1 MKHRP
6 EPDIIRLSN
15 ISENRFLTGQ
25 TEFGVENESSPQK
38 TFSSLLFSSL
48 LFSSLLFSSLL
59 FSSAARAAGE
69 GSGRG
74 PYVQADLAYAYE
86 HITHDYPE
94 PAGAKKGK
102 ISTVSDYFRNIR
114 THSIHPR
121 VSVGYDFGGWRIAA
135 DYARYRKWNDS
146 KYSVS
151 IKELKENKGENINVA
166 QYLKTENQENGSFHA
181 VSSLGLSAVYD
192 FKLNDKFKPYIGARV
207 AYGHIRHQH
216 RSVEQET
223 TIVTTYLQ
231 SGKPSPIIR
240 GPTPKPAHQESNSI
254 RRVGLGVIAGVGFDI
269 TPNLTLDAGYRYHN
283 WGRLENT
290 RFKTH
295 EASLGV
301 RYRF

>member
-1 MKHRP
+1 
-6 EPDIIRLSN
+6 
-15 ISENRFLTGQ
+15 
-25 TEFGVENESSPQK
+25 
-38 TFSSLLFSSL
+38 
-48 LFSSLLFSSLL
+48 
-59 FSSAARAAGE
+59 
-69 GSGRG
+69 
-74 PYVQADLAYAYE
+74 AYAAE
-86 HITHDYPE
+86 RITHDYPK
-94 PAGAKKGK
+94 PTAPGKNK

-135 DYARYRKWNDS
+135 DYARYRKWNDN
-146 KYSVS
+146 KYSVN
-151 IKELKENKGENINVA
+151 IKKLENKNKK
-166 QYLKTENQENGSFHA
+166 KTENQENGSFHA

-207 AYGHIRHQH
+207 AYGHVRH
-216 RSVEQET
+216 SIDST
-223 TIVTTYLQ
+223 KKITA
-231 SGKPSPIIR
+231 SAGGAGSPASYKS
-240 GPTPKPAHQESNSI
+240 TQDAHHQSNSI

>member
-1 MKHRP
+1 MQPAK
-6 EPDIIRLSN
+6 N
-15 ISENRFLTGQ
+15 
-25 TEFGVENESSPQK
+25 
-38 TFSSLLFSSL
+38 LLFSSL
-48 LFSSLLFSSLL
+48 LFSSLLFP
-59 FSSAARAAGE
+59 SAAQAASE
-69 GSGRG
+69 GNGRG
-74 PYVQADLAYAYE
+74 PYVQADLAYAAE
-86 HITHDYPE
+86 RITHDYPE
-94 PAGAKKGK
+94 PTGAKKGT

-135 DYARYRKWNDS
+135 DYARYRKWNNS

-151 IKELKENKGENINVA
+151 IKELKNNNKKKK
-166 QYLKTENQENGSFHA
+166 KTENQENGSFHA

-207 AYGHIRHQH
+207 AYGHVRH
-216 RSVEQET
+216 SISTKKT
-223 TIVTTYLQ
+223 TEFLTTA
-231 SGKPSPIIR
+231 GSP
-240 GPTPKPAHQESNSI
+240 GVVPGGYKVSTTPGAHQESNSI

>member
-1 MKHRP
+1 MQPAKN
-6 EPDIIRLSN
+6 L
-15 ISENRFLTGQ
+15 
-25 TEFGVENESSPQK
+25 
-38 TFSSLLFSSL
+38 L

-59 FSSAARAAGE
+59 FSSAAQAASEDG
-69 GSGRG
+69 GRG

-94 PAGAKKGK
+94 ATAQKKGTT

-114 THSIHPR
+114 THSVHPR

-135 DYARYRKWNDS
+135 DYARYRKWNNS

-151 IKELKENKGENINVA
+151 IKELGNKNKK
-166 QYLKTENQENGSFHA
+166 KTENQENGSFHA

-207 AYGHIRHQH
+207 AYGHVRHSIDSTKKITAGARGAGSTVH
-216 RSVEQET
+216 
-223 TIVTTYLQ
+223 
-231 SGKPSPIIR
+231 PSYKS
-240 GPTPKPAHQESNSI
+240 TQDAHHQSNSI

-269 TPNLTLDAGYRYHN
+269 TPKLTLDAGYRYHN

>member
-1 MKHRP
+1 P
-6 EPDIIRLSN
+6 
-15 ISENRFLTGQ
+15 TG
-25 TEFGVENESSPQK
+25 TGKN
-38 TFSSLLFSSL
+38 
-48 LFSSLLFSSLL
+48 
-59 FSSAARAAGE
+59 
-69 GSGRG
+69 
-74 PYVQADLAYAYE
+74 
-86 HITHDYPE
+86 
-94 PAGAKKGK
+94 K

-135 DYARYRKWNDS
+135 DYARYRKWNDN
-146 KYSVS
+146 KYSVN
-151 IKELKENKGENINVA
+151 IKKLENKNKK
-166 QYLKTENQENGSFHA
+166 KTENQENGSFHA

-207 AYGHIRHQH
+207 AYGHVRH
-216 RSVEQET
+216 SIDST
-223 TIVTTYLQ
+223 KKITA
-231 SGKPSPIIR
+231 SAGGAGSPASYKS
-240 GPTPKPAHQESNSI
+240 TQDAHHQSNSI

>member
-1 MKHRP
+1 MNPARKKP
-6 EPDIIRLSN
+6 
-15 ISENRFLTGQ
+15 
-25 TEFGVENESSPQK
+25 
-38 TFSSLLFSSL
+38 SLLFSSL

-59 FSSAARAAGE
+59 FSSAAQAAGE
-69 GSGRG
+69 DNGRG

-86 HITHDYPE
+86 HITRDYPDA
-94 PAGAKKGK
+94 AGANQGKK

-135 DYARYRKWNDS
+135 DYARYRKWNDN
-146 KYSVS
+146 KYSVD
-151 IKELKENKGENINVA
+151 IKELENKNKNKRD
-166 QYLKTENQENGSFHA
+166 LKTENQENGSFHA

-207 AYGHIRHQH
+207 AYGHVRH
-216 RSVEQET
+216 SIDST
-223 TIVTTYLQ
+223 KKTAKILTSSYGN
-231 SGKPSPIIR
+231 GKP
-240 GPTPKPAHQESNSI
+240 TVYTEENTQNAHRESDSI

-269 TPNLTLDAGYRYHN
+269 TPKLTLDAGYRYHN

-295 EASLGV
+295 EASLGM

>member
-1 MKHRP
+1 M
-6 EPDIIRLSN
+6 
-15 ISENRFLTGQ
+15 SESK
-25 TEFGVENESSPQK
+25 NESSLK
-38 TFSSLLFSSL
+38 K
-48 LFSSLLFSSLL
+48 LL
-59 FSSAARAAGE
+59 FSSAAQAASE
-69 GSGRG
+69 GNGRG

-86 HITHDYPE
+86 HITRDYPDA
-94 PAGAKKGK
+94 AGANKGK

-135 DYARYRKWNDS
+135 DYARYRKWNNN

-151 IKELKENKGENINVA
+151 IKELLRNDNSGGQLNIKH
-166 QYLKTENQENGSFHA
+166 QKTEHQENGTFHA
-181 VSSLGLSAVYD
+181 ASSLGLSTIYD
-192 FKLNDKFKPYIGARV
+192 FDTGSRFKPYIGMRV
-207 AYGHIRHQH
+207 AYGHVRHSIDSTKKITAGAGGAGSPV
-216 RSVEQET
+216 R
-223 TIVTTYLQ
+223 
-231 SGKPSPIIR
+231 PSYKS
-240 GPTPKPAHQESNSI
+240 TQDAHHQSNSI

-269 TPNLTLDAGYRYHN
+269 TPKLTLDTGYRYHN

>member
-1 MKHRP
+1 MHTADK
-6 EPDIIRLSN
+6 
-15 ISENRFLTGQ
+15 
-25 TEFGVENESSPQK
+25 K
-38 TFSSLLFSSL
+38 L

-59 FSSAARAAGE
+59 FSSAAQAAGE
-69 GSGRG
+69 DHGRG

-94 PAGAKKGK
+94 PTGAKKGK

-135 DYARYRKWNDS
+135 DYARYRKWNNN

-151 IKELKENKGENINVA
+151 IKELGRKDGTSSSGRYLNI
-166 QYLKTENQENGSFHA
+166 QTRKTENQENGTFHA

-192 FKLNDKFKPYIGARV
+192 FKLNDKFKPYIGMRV
-207 AYGHIRHQH
+207 AYGHVRHQVH
-216 RSVEQET
+216 SMEKET
-223 TIVTTYLQ
+223 TAVTTY
-231 SGKPSPIIR
+231 PSNGGAP
-240 GPTPKPAHQESNSI
+240 
-254 RRVGLGVIAGVGFDI
+254 GVIKKGPIPQPAYHESRSISSLGFGAVAGVGIDI